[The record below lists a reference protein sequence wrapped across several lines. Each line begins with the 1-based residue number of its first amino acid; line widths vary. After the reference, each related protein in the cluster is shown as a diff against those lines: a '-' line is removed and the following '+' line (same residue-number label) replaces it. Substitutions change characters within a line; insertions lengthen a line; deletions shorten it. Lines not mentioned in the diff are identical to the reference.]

1 MDMVSRSLQSAA
13 EALGFTY
20 AEKQNQK
27 QSHMYGVY
35 GGYLITLYDSGNQK
49 TVFINYYLAPD
60 ESEDDSVRLLEISEG
75 FKAATAAYSV
85 TDYHVDVDGLSCTVS
100 CEDEE
105 LAPLVDK
112 LVEFLQAEELVGVT
126 QCSCCGNKIGKRL
139 PKKLTKGKN
148 NFLLCEHC
156 ALEKMEE
163 ASKAPKADENALP
176 QKTGL
181 GVLGAIAGGLL
192 GILAYFLIY
201 YFVSPIFDDSAFEM
215 SYVFSL
221 LGFGT
226 AYLVY
231 RGFTLFSKQ
240 PCNSAYAVVASV
252 SVVCVA
258 LGQYIGTF
266 AEFAKLQGFGLGKA
280 MSIPAMWLIH
290 LRSTATDPA
299 VNYAATF
306 YKLLCFSLLFAII
319 GVIIFLMGLKDK
331 AKVKK
336 ETVELETLRI

>member
-1 MDMVSRSLQSAA
+1 MVSQSLQAAA
-13 EALGFTY
+13 EAMGFTY
-20 AEKQNQK
+20 AEKQSAK
-27 QSHMYGVY
+27 QSHMFGVY
-35 GGYLITLYDSGNQK
+35 GGYLITLYDNGNQK
-49 TVFINYYLAPD
+49 TVFINYYMAPS
-60 ESEDDSVRLLEISEG
+60 EEEDDSVRLLELSEG
-75 FKAATAAYSV
+75 FKSATAGYSV
-85 TDYHVDVDGLSCTVS
+85 ADYHVDVDGLSCTVA
-100 CEDEE
+100 CDAEE
-105 LAPLVDK
+105 VAPLVDK
-112 LVEFLQAEELVGVT
+112 LVELCGEWELAGVT

-139 PKKLTKGKN
+139 PKKLTKGKI

-163 ASKAPKADENALP
+163 ASKAPENNGGALP
-176 QKTGL
+176 KKTGL
-181 GVLGAIAGGLL
+181 GLLGALAGGIL

-252 SVVCVA
+252 SLVCAA

-290 LRSTATDPA
+290 LRSTASDA
-299 VNYAATF
+299 AFDYSATF
-306 YKLLCFSLLFAII
+306 YKLLCFSLLFALI
-319 GVIIFLMGLKDK
+319 GTIIFLLGLKDK